1 MPQVTINEIDQSRY
15 VVNSQ
20 RAPLIA
26 LVPVVSTFGDTE
38 SARLIQNESDYNTY
52 YGTELAKPIN
62 GDLTRKYAI
71 NLLNSGVSLL
81 VKRIKPSAEF
91 EVGKA
96 ANLNSLY
103 SSMSV
108 GVIKNT
114 PEQETG
120 TTVQAYQAPDGTYF
134 VPTGTTEDPAFDH
147 YSSEIVKLVPRY
159 VIGTS
164 TDSNAKKVVPNNTTI
179 NQYVEAT
186 QGDEG
191 ALLVVVPTT
200 SNKYVEAFQS
210 DEGAKL
216 VVTDNTNVYVTTS
229 QGETGALEVVTN
241 DAAEF
246 DATTQVKIGDVE
258 TDIPSV
264 QVGDYVK
271 LVDTFN
277 SETQV
282 KISTVEAATDLT
294 NVQVGDYVKL
304 AEVEDP
310 IDTTTE
316 VKLSDVIADLPEAT
330 AGEYVKIEAVDTFDA
345 DTQVK
350 IGDVI
355 ADIADVQVDDY
366 VVFIN
371 AFNVEDVVTGIAN
384 GTYTETTIT
393 IPNESEEPEEET
405 DVTYK
410 MRLSATA
417 KYFGS
422 FGNNIGIRISRHTT
436 NSSDV
441 LHRDAKD
448 TVTIATYKITKRSN
462 IDENEETGGVDTT
475 TSTLGDEFIKTAKL
489 VDSLTFRLDDFSLDN
504 SINKLPQYINQFS
517 LLSDLS
523 ITNEDGSAVTDSEYS
538 DFFNAVTD
546 MLDGRIF
553 VLTGGKDYFE
563 KITTTDAETGEETV
577 VVSPTTLPLAQF
589 YNSLANT
596 DDTTISDINTINEFW
611 EDFKDPYIYDFDF
624 VCAGGFTNIYSKDG
638 DTIDVSSELTSLH
651 ANMIKLAYTRGDAVA
666 CLDTPKEYTHSDVID
681 YFAKL
686 SNSDVVYSYATAH
699 GPWCKIRDLVTGNNI
714 EMPASLIF
722 LATIGKNLT
731 KNSEAQIWYAPAGV
745 SRASTNMVVEPKYEI
760 GSTVLNEWQNNS
772 EGLGVRVN
780 PIMKIL
786 SYGYTIYGNSTLMQD
801 EDGYTKSALQSLG
814 TRVLCNVVKKAIFS
828 ICVALTFEPNDY
840 ILWAEFKTRLS
851 KTLEQMKING
861 GIGDYQIVMDDT
873 TVTDEAKNDLTVPG
887 KVFISPTRPAE
898 YFDIDF
904 TITQSGVMFDESVSS
919 VIS

>member
-38 SARLIQNESDYNTY
+38 SARLIQSENEYNTY
-52 YGTELAKPIN
+52 YGTDLAKPIN

-81 VKRIKPSAEF
+81 VKRIKPTSDF
-91 EVGKA
+91 EAGKVA
-96 ANLNSLY
+96 DLNSLY

-108 GVIKNT
+108 GVVENV
-114 PEQETG
+114 PEPGPG
-120 TTVQAYQAPDGTYF
+120 TTLEAYQAQDGTYF
-134 VPTGTTEDPAFDH
+134 VPTGTEQNPSFDH
-147 YSSEIVKLVPRY
+147 YSSTLEKLVPRY
-159 VIGTS
+159 VTALP
-164 TDSNAKKVVPNNTTI
+164 TDSGVKQVVPNNTIITK
-179 NQYVEAT
+179 YVAAE

-191 ALLVVVPTT
+191 ALKVVVPTT
-200 SNKYVEAFQS
+200 SNKYVAAEQG
-210 DEGAKL
+210 DTGAKR
-216 VVTDNTNVYVTTS
+216 VVADDTS
-229 QGETGALEVVTN
+229 
-241 DAAEF
+241 DF
-246 DATTQVKIGDVE
+246 D
-258 TDIPSV
+258 
-264 QVGDYVK
+264 
-271 LVDTFN
+271 

-282 KISTVEAATDLT
+282 KISTVEANTDLT

-310 IDTTTE
+310 IDTETE
-316 VKLSDVIADLPEAT
+316 IKLADVVGDLPNVQENDYVKLAE
-330 AGEYVKIEAVDTFDA
+330 VDTFNPE
-345 DTQVK
+345 TQVK
-350 IGDVI
+350 IQDVE
-355 ADIADVQVDDY
+355 ADIEGVQVNDY
-366 VVFIN
+366 VVYIN
-371 AFNVEDVVTGIAN
+371 GFDVATVVTNISN
-384 GTYTETTIT
+384 GTYIATTIT
-393 IPNESEEPEEET
+393 IPDEQEEPEET
-405 DVTYK
+405 TYK
-410 MRLSATA
+410 MKLSATA

-422 FGNNIGIRISRHTT
+422 FGNSIGIRITRHQT

-441 LHRDAKD
+441 LRRDTKD
-448 TVTIATYKITKRSN
+448 TVTIATYKITRRSS
-462 IDENEETGGVDTT
+462 IDEYEDTDGVDTK
-475 TSTLGDEFIKTAKL
+475 TSTIGNEYIKTAKL
-489 VDSLTFRLDDFSLDN
+489 VDSLTFSLDN
-504 SINKLPQYINQFS
+504 STLDNSIYKLHQFINQFS

-523 ITNEDGSAVTDSEYS
+523 ITKEDGTEITDDDYVA
-538 DFFNAVTD
+538 FFKAVTD
-546 MLDGRIF
+546 MLEGRMF
-553 VLTGGKDYFE
+553 VLTGGRDYYE
-563 KITTTDAETGEETV
+563 QITKVDKETGEETIIV
-577 VVSPTTLPLAQF
+577 NPTTTPLNQF
-589 YNSLANT
+589 YTSLAET
-596 DDTTISDINTINEFW
+596 ESSSLISNLDVINDFW

-624 VCAGGFTNIYSKDG
+624 ICAGGFTNIYSKDG
-638 DTIDVSSELTSLH
+638 DTIDTGSDLTSIH
-651 ANMIKLAYTRGDAVA
+651 ANMIKLAYSRGDAVA

-681 YFAKL
+681 YFSKL

-722 LATIGKNLT
+722 LATIGRNLT

-745 SRASTNMVVEPKYEI
+745 SRASTNMVVEAKYEI
-760 GSTVLNEWQNNS
+760 GSTILNEWQNNS
-772 EGLGVRVN
+772 EELGVRVN

-801 EDGYTKSALQSLG
+801 ETGYTKSALQSLG
-814 TRVLCNVVKKAIFS
+814 TRVLCNVIKKAIFS

-873 TVTDEAKNDLTVPG
+873 TVTDEAKNDLKVPG

-904 TITQSGVMFDESVSS
+904 TITQSGVTFDESVSS

>member
-38 SARLIQNESDYNTY
+38 SARLIQSENEYNTY
-52 YGTELAKPIN
+52 YGTDLAKPIN

-81 VKRIKPSAEF
+81 VKRIKPTSDF
-91 EVGKA
+91 EAGKVA
-96 ANLNSLY
+96 DLNSLY
-103 SSMSV
+103 ASMSV
-108 GVIKNT
+108 GVVENV
-114 PEQETG
+114 PEPGPG
-120 TTVQAYQAPDGTYF
+120 TTLEAYQAQDGTYF
-134 VPTGTTEDPAFDH
+134 VPTGTEQNPSFDH
-147 YSSEIVKLVPRY
+147 YSSTLEKLVPRY
-159 VIGTS
+159 VTALP
-164 TDSNAKKVVPNNTTI
+164 TDSGVKRVVPNNTIITK
-179 NQYVEAT
+179 YVAAE

-191 ALLVVVPTT
+191 ALKVVVPTT
-200 SNKYVEAFQS
+200 SNKYVAAEQG
-210 DEGAKL
+210 DTGAL
-216 VVTDNTNVYVTTS
+216 RVVTD
-229 QGETGALEVVTN
+229 
-241 DAAEF
+241 DASDF
-246 DATTQVKIGDVE
+246 D
-258 TDIPSV
+258 
-264 QVGDYVK
+264 
-271 LVDTFN
+271 

-282 KISTVEAATDLT
+282 KISTVEANTDLT

-310 IDTTTE
+310 IDTETEIKLADVVGDLPNVQENDYVKLAEVDTFNPETE
-316 VKLSDVIADLPEAT
+316 VKIQDVE
-330 AGEYVKIEAVDTFDA
+330 
-345 DTQVK
+345 
-350 IGDVI
+350 
-355 ADIADVQVDDY
+355 ADIEGVQVNDY
-366 VVFIN
+366 VVYIN
-371 AFNVEDVVTGIAN
+371 GFDVATVVTNIAN
-384 GTYTETTIT
+384 GTYIATTIT
-393 IPNESEEPEEET
+393 IPDEQEEPEET
-405 DVTYK
+405 TYK
-410 MRLSATA
+410 MKLSATA

-422 FGNNIGIRISRHTT
+422 FGNSIGIRITRHQT

-441 LHRDAKD
+441 LRRDTKD
-448 TVTIATYKITKRSN
+448 TVTIATYKITRRSS
-462 IDENEETGGVDTT
+462 IDEYEDTDGVDTK
-475 TSTLGDEFIKTAKL
+475 TSTIGNEYIKTAKL
-489 VDSLTFRLDDFSLDN
+489 VDSLTFSLDN
-504 SINKLPQYINQFS
+504 STLDNSIYKLHQFVNQFS

-523 ITNEDGSAVTDSEYS
+523 ITKEDGTEITDDDYVA
-538 DFFNAVTD
+538 FFKAVTD
-546 MLDGRIF
+546 MLEGRMF
-553 VLTGGKDYFE
+553 VLTGGRDYYE
-563 KITTTDAETGEETV
+563 QITEVDKETGEETIIV
-577 VVSPTTLPLAQF
+577 NPTTTPLNQF
-589 YNSLANT
+589 YTSLAET
-596 DDTTISDINTINEFW
+596 ESSSLISNLDVINDFW

-624 VCAGGFTNIYSKDG
+624 ICAGGFTNIYSKDG
-638 DTIDVSSELTSLH
+638 DTIDTGSDLTSIH
-651 ANMIKLAYTRGDAVA
+651 ANMIKLAYSRGDAVA

-681 YFAKL
+681 YFSKL

-722 LATIGKNLT
+722 LATIGRNLT

-745 SRASTNMVVEPKYEI
+745 ARASTNMVVAPEYEI
-760 GSTVLNEWQNNS
+760 GSTILNEWQNLNS
-772 EGLGVRVN
+772 VRIN

-801 EDGYTKSALQSLG
+801 ETGYTKSALQSLG
-814 TRVLCNVVKKAIFS
+814 TRVLCNVIKKAIFS

-873 TVTDEAKNDLTVPG
+873 TVTDEAKNDLKVPG

-904 TITQSGVMFDESVSS
+904 TITQSGVTFDESVSS

>member
-38 SARLIQNESDYNTY
+38 SARLIQSENEYNTY
-52 YGTELAKPIN
+52 YGTDLAKPIN

-81 VKRIKPSAEF
+81 VKRIKPTSDF
-91 EVGKA
+91 EAGKVA
-96 ANLNSLY
+96 DLNSLY
-103 SSMSV
+103 ASMSV
-108 GVIKNT
+108 GVVENV
-114 PEQETG
+114 PEPGPG
-120 TTVQAYQAPDGTYF
+120 TTLEAYQAQDGTYF
-134 VPTGTTEDPAFDH
+134 VPTGTEQNPSFDH
-147 YSSEIVKLVPRY
+147 YSSTLEKLVPRY
-159 VIGTS
+159 VTALP
-164 TDSNAKKVVPNNTTI
+164 TDSGVKRVVPNNTIITK
-179 NQYVEAT
+179 YVAAE

-191 ALLVVVPTT
+191 ALKVVVPTT
-200 SNKYVEAFQS
+200 SNKYVAAEQG
-210 DEGAKL
+210 DTGAL
-216 VVTDNTNVYVTTS
+216 RVVTD
-229 QGETGALEVVTN
+229 
-241 DAAEF
+241 DASDF
-246 DATTQVKIGDVE
+246 D
-258 TDIPSV
+258 
-264 QVGDYVK
+264 
-271 LVDTFN
+271 

-282 KISTVEAATDLT
+282 KISTVEANTDLT

-310 IDTTTE
+310 IDTETEIKLADVVGDLPNVQENDYVKLAEVDTFNPETE
-316 VKLSDVIADLPEAT
+316 VKIQDVE
-330 AGEYVKIEAVDTFDA
+330 
-345 DTQVK
+345 
-350 IGDVI
+350 
-355 ADIADVQVDDY
+355 ADIEGVQVNDY
-366 VVFIN
+366 VVYIN
-371 AFNVEDVVTGIAN
+371 GFDVATVVTNISN
-384 GTYTETTIT
+384 GTYIATTIT
-393 IPNESEEPEEET
+393 IPDEQEEPEET
-405 DVTYK
+405 TYK
-410 MRLSATA
+410 MKLSATA

-422 FGNNIGIRISRHTT
+422 FGNSIGIRITRHQT

-441 LHRDAKD
+441 LRRDTKD
-448 TVTIATYKITKRSN
+448 TVTIATYKITRRSS
-462 IDENEETGGVDTT
+462 IDEYEDTDGVDTK
-475 TSTLGDEFIKTAKL
+475 TSTIGNEYIKTAKL
-489 VDSLTFRLDDFSLDN
+489 VDSLTFSLDN
-504 SINKLPQYINQFS
+504 STLDNSIYKLHQFINQFS

-523 ITNEDGSAVTDSEYS
+523 ITKEDGTEITDDDYVA
-538 DFFNAVTD
+538 FFEAVTD
-546 MLDGRIF
+546 MLEGRMF
-553 VLTGGKDYFE
+553 VLTGGRDYYE
-563 KITTTDAETGEETV
+563 QITKVDKETGEETIIV
-577 VVSPTTLPLAQF
+577 NPTTTPLNQF
-589 YNSLANT
+589 YTSLAET
-596 DDTTISDINTINEFW
+596 ESSSLISNLDVINDFW

-624 VCAGGFTNIYSKDG
+624 ICAGGFTNIYSKDG
-638 DTIDVSSELTSLH
+638 DTIDTGSDLTSIH
-651 ANMIKLAYTRGDAVA
+651 ANMIKLAYSRGDAVA

-681 YFAKL
+681 YFSKL

-722 LATIGKNLT
+722 LATIGRNLT

-745 SRASTNMVVEPKYEI
+745 SRASTNMVVEAKYEI
-760 GSTVLNEWQNNS
+760 GSTILNEWQNNS

-801 EDGYTKSALQSLG
+801 ETGYTKSALQSLG
-814 TRVLCNVVKKAIFS
+814 TRVLCNVIKKAIFS

-873 TVTDEAKNDLTVPG
+873 TVTDEAKNDLKVPG

-904 TITQSGVMFDESVSS
+904 TITQSGVTFDESVSS

>member
-38 SARLIQNESDYNTY
+38 SARLIQSENEYNTY
-52 YGTELAKPIN
+52 YGTDLAKPIN

-81 VKRIKPSAEF
+81 VKRIKPTSDF
-91 EVGKA
+91 EAGKVA
-96 ANLNSLY
+96 DLNSLY
-103 SSMSV
+103 ASMSV
-108 GVIKNT
+108 GVVENV
-114 PEQETG
+114 PEQGQG
-120 TTVQAYQAPDGTYF
+120 TTLEAYQAQDGTYF
-134 VPTGTTEDPAFDH
+134 VPTGTEQNPSFDH
-147 YSSEIVKLVPRY
+147 YSSTLEKLVPRY
-159 VIGTS
+159 VIALP
-164 TDSNAKKVVPNNTTI
+164 TDSGVKLVVPNNTIVTK
-179 NQYVEAT
+179 YVAAE

-191 ALLVVVPTT
+191 ALKVVVPAT
-200 SNKYVEAFQS
+200 SNKYVAAE
-210 DEGAKL
+210 
-216 VVTDNTNVYVTTS
+216 
-229 QGETGALEVVTN
+229 QGDTGALIVVI
-241 DAAEF
+241 DEASDF
-246 DATTQVKIGDVE
+246 D
-258 TDIPSV
+258 
-264 QVGDYVK
+264 
-271 LVDTFN
+271 

-282 KISTVEAATDLT
+282 KISTVEADTDLT

-304 AEVEDP
+304 VEVEDP
-310 IDTTTE
+310 IDTETEIKLADVVGDLPNVQENDYVKLAEVDTFNPETE
-316 VKLSDVIADLPEAT
+316 VKIQDVE
-330 AGEYVKIEAVDTFDA
+330 
-345 DTQVK
+345 
-350 IGDVI
+350 
-355 ADIADVQVDDY
+355 ADIEDVQVNDY
-366 VVFIN
+366 VVYIN
-371 AFNVEDVVTGIAN
+371 GFDVATVVTNIAN
-384 GTYTETTIT
+384 GTYIETTIT
-393 IPNESEEPEEET
+393 IPDEQEEPEET
-405 DVTYK
+405 TYK
-410 MRLSATA
+410 MKLSATA

-422 FGNNIGIRISRHTT
+422 FGNSIGIRITRHQT

-441 LHRDAKD
+441 LHRDTKD
-448 TVTIATYKITKRSN
+448 TVTIATYKIAKRSS
-462 IDENEETGGVDTT
+462 IDEYEDTDGVDTK
-475 TSTLGDEFIKTAKL
+475 TSTIGNEYIKTAKL
-489 VDSLTFRLDDFSLDN
+489 VDSLTFSLDN
-504 SINKLPQYINQFS
+504 SALDNSIHKLHQFVNQFS

-523 ITNEDGSAVTDSEYS
+523 ITKEDGTEITDKDYVA
-538 DFFNAVTD
+538 FFEAVTD

-553 VLTGGKDYFE
+553 VLTGGRDYFE
-563 KITTTDAETGEETV
+563 KITKVDKETGEETIIV
-577 VVSPTTLPLAQF
+577 NPTTTPLNQF
-589 YNSLANT
+589 YTSLAET
-596 DDTTISDINTINEFW
+596 ESSSLISNLDIINDFW

-624 VCAGGFTNIYSKDG
+624 ICAGGFTNIYSKDG
-638 DTIDVSSELTSLH
+638 DTINTGSELTSIH
-651 ANMIKLAYTRGDAVA
+651 ANMIKLAYSRGDAVA

-681 YFAKL
+681 YFSKL

-699 GPWCKIRDLVTGNNI
+699 GPWCKIRDLVTGNNT

-722 LATIGKNLT
+722 LATIGRNLT

-745 SRASTNMVVEPKYEI
+745 SRASTNMVVEAKYEI
-760 GSTVLNEWQNNS
+760 GSTILNEWQNNS

-801 EDGYTKSALQSLG
+801 ETGYTKSALQSLG
-814 TRVLCNVVKKAIFS
+814 TRVLCNVIKKAIFS

-873 TVTDEAKNDLTVPG
+873 TVTDEAKNDLKVPG

-904 TITQSGVMFDESVSS
+904 TITQSGVTFDESVSS